1 MKDYSKRM
9 KQKMNIYDIAMEAGV
24 SPATVSRVVN
34 GNKNVKDETRKKVLK
49 IIEEK
54 KYVPNSL
61 ARNLSVG
68 DSQNIAFLAPD
79 IENPFFSK
87 IFHGLLDT
95 ANQYGYNVFMYG
107 TNDDLLTEHRIL
119 DEIKKEMIKGIVII
133 PISDKDKG
141 TAERLEKIQK
151 NQIPVVLL
159 DRDICQS
166 DFDGVFSTD
175 YEGACEGVQ
184 CLIRAGHKKIAIITG
199 ELDTRPGRER
209 FRGYKKALKDADIK
223 QRTEYIVN
231 GMFKEAESYDACKR
245 LMEIDDRPTAIFT
258 SSNLTTLGCLK
269 YLKKNNLKIGR
280 DISLVCF
287 DEIRE
292 LQYSDICLT
301 VVDRPIYE
309 MGCAALE
316 LLEYNFLMENKM
328 KNERIVKK
336 TNLLKTKLIVRG
348 SEKYVV

>member
-1 MKDYSKRM
+1 
-9 KQKMNIYDIAMEAGV
+9 MNIYDIAIAAGV
-24 SPATVSRVVN
+24 SPTTVSRVVN
-34 GNKNVKDETRKKVLK
+34 GNKNVKAETRKRVLK

-54 KYVPNSL
+54 NYVPNSL

-95 ANQYGYNVFMYG
+95 ANQYEYNVFMYG
-107 TNDDLLTEHRIL
+107 TNDNLSVEHRIL
-119 DEIKKEMIKGIVII
+119 DGIRKETVKGIIII
-133 PISDKDKG
+133 PVSDKDKG
-141 TAERLEKIQK
+141 TAERLEKIEK

-159 DRDICQS
+159 DRDIYQS
-166 DFDGVFSTD
+166 DFDGVFSND
-175 YEGACEGVQ
+175 YEGAYDAVR
-184 CLIRAGHKKIAIITG
+184 CLIDAGHKKIAAITG

-209 FRGYKKALKDADIK
+209 LRGYKKALKDAGIE

-231 GMFKEAESYDACKR
+231 GMFKEKESYEACKL
-245 LMEIDDRPTAIFT
+245 LMELEDRPTAVFT
-258 SSNLTTLGCLK
+258 SNNLTTLGCLR
-269 YLKKNNLKIGR
+269 YLKENDLKIGR
-280 DISLVCF
+280 DISMVCF

-292 LQYSDICLT
+292 LEYTDIRLT

-316 LLEYNFLMENKM
+316 LLEYNFLTAGRGGGEKVI
-328 KNERIVKK
+328 RK
-336 TNLLKTKLIVRG
+336 TNMVKTKLVIRG
-348 SEKYVV
+348 SEKMIEKKVSS